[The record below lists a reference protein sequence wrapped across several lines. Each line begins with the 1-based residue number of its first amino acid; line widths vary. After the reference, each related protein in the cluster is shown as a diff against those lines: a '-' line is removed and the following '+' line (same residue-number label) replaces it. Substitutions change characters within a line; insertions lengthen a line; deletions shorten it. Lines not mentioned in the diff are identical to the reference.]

1 MISNF
6 NQYYFYFDF
15 PKVKKKKRRTQSG
28 TYRSEDKKIEMT
40 DRETAEMPEESFV
53 SDNVLEVSEISS
65 QDDRNV
71 DGETCTPSII
81 LDSGGES
88 NMESATEVLRESSPR
103 HERRP
108 KLMRQSSVEMQQ
120 AVDVQRPLT
129 SDRKKSTSLCIPTEA
144 TAGATTEDDTDG
156 ETKERPTS
164 FGGLSTDSNTDTWKH
179 SQLEYSEEDQED
191 FPAATPKILSLE
203 APSYSSIASK
213 PKPAVFEEENIA
225 EPPKVIEGKCDFRE
239 TFVFVDEQETE
250 ETDEKD
256 EEGFA
261 LALTRKNRRER
272 KISKRLSTSC
282 EDFDD
287 DDEKVIPETKYKM
300 EELEA
305 AETKYYEDLA
315 KEKQTE
321 DKPCED
327 GIKDQLM
334 TTNDDTDNLVT
345 ENKILSLEAP
355 SYSSI
360 ASKPKPAVFKEE
372 NIAEPPKV
380 IEGKLDFKET
390 FVFVDEKDTE
400 ETNEKD
406 EEGFEIA
413 LTRKHKRE
421 RKSSKRL
428 STSREDFNENE
439 NLTKEVKMR
448 QNDDL
453 IEEKEKKNIS
463 TPFLSIEKTRLNNI
477 AKDNFWVNKYLFDD
491 AEENYFLRLKRN
503 PETLMAEDDTKK
515 EDDDDDDKD
524 TKKED
529 DKNQDFHEA
538 YDGGVDDDEDEDREA
553 EEPNSDYNWSDES
566 TFLKP
571 NIPILKPLTFK
582 MTSSDLKP
590 IHIEEQVSRT
600 AQNLSSV
607 IQQHVTVNSGT
618 VSQSVNQ
625 NTSLQVHIVPS
636 LSIPFFPF
644 QSTF

>member
-1 MISNF
+1 MA
-6 NQYYFYFDF
+6 D
-15 PKVKKKKRRTQSG
+15 
-28 TYRSEDKKIEMT
+28 SET
-40 DRETAEMPEESFV
+40 PEMPEESLA
-53 SDNVLEVSEISS
+53 SDNILEVSEISS
-65 QDDRNV
+65 QDNRNV

-103 HERRP
+103 NERRP

-144 TAGATTEDDTDG
+144 TAGVTTEDDTYG
-156 ETKERPTS
+156 ETKERTTS

-179 SQLEYSEEDQED
+179 SQLENSEEDQED
-191 FPAATPKILSLE
+191 FPAETPKILSLE

-225 EPPKVIEGKCDFRE
+225 EPPKVIEGKCDFKE
-239 TFVFVDEQETE
+239 TFVFVDEKETE

-256 EEGFA
+256 EEG
-261 LALTRKNRRER
+261 
-272 KISKRLSTSC
+272 
-282 EDFDD
+282 
-287 DDEKVIPETKYKM
+287 Y
-300 EELEA
+300 
-305 AETKYYEDLA
+305 
-315 KEKQTE
+315 
-321 DKPCED
+321 
-327 GIKDQLM
+327 
-334 TTNDDTDNLVT
+334 
-345 ENKILSLEAP
+345 
-355 SYSSI
+355 
-360 ASKPKPAVFKEE
+360 
-372 NIAEPPKV
+372 
-380 IEGKLDFKET
+380 
-390 FVFVDEKDTE
+390 
-400 ETNEKD
+400 
-406 EEGFEIA
+406 EIA

-428 STSREDFNENE
+428 STSCEDFNENE
-439 NLTKEVKMR
+439 NLTKKAEMR

-453 IEEKEKKNIS
+453 AIEGKEKKKTIS
-463 TPFLSIEKTRLNNI
+463 TSLLNIEKTRLNNI
-477 AKDNFWVNKYLFDD
+477 ARDNFWVNKYLFDD

-503 PETLMAEDDTKK
+503 PKTPMAEDDTKK
-515 EDDDDDDKD
+515 EDDDDNDDKD
-524 TKKED
+524 TKKEED
-529 DKNQDFHEA
+529 NNQDFKEA
-538 YDGGVDDDEDEDREA
+538 NDDGVDDDEEDREA

-582 MTSSDLKP
+582 MTSSDLNP

-618 VSQSVNQ
+618 VSQSVMQ

-636 LSIPFFPF
+636 HSIPFFPF

>member
-1 MISNF
+1 MA
-6 NQYYFYFDF
+6 D
-15 PKVKKKKRRTQSG
+15 
-28 TYRSEDKKIEMT
+28 SET
-40 DRETAEMPEESFV
+40 PEMPEESLA
-53 SDNVLEVSEISS
+53 SDNILEVSEISS
-65 QDDRNV
+65 QDNRNV

-103 HERRP
+103 NERRP

-144 TAGATTEDDTDG
+144 TAGVTTEDDTYG
-156 ETKERPTS
+156 ETKERTTS

-179 SQLEYSEEDQED
+179 SQLENSEEDQED
-191 FPAATPKILSLE
+191 FPAETPKILSLE

-239 TFVFVDEQETE
+239 TFVFVDEKETE

-261 LALTRKNRRER
+261 VALTRKNRRER
-272 KISKRLSTSC
+272 KNSKRLSTSC
-282 EDFDD
+282 EDFTDV
-287 DDEKVIPETKYKM
+287 DEKVIPETKYKM

-321 DKPCED
+321 DQPCED
-327 GIKDQLM
+327 IKDQLV
-334 TTNDDTDNLVT
+334 TTN
-345 ENKILSLEAP
+345 
-355 SYSSI
+355 
-360 ASKPKPAVFKEE
+360 KEE
-372 NIAEPPKV
+372 NIAEPPKF
-380 IEGKLDFKET
+380 IEGKCDFRET
-390 FVFVDEKDTE
+390 FVFVDEKETE
-400 ETNEKD
+400 ETDEKD
-406 EEGFEIA
+406 EEGYEIA

-428 STSREDFNENE
+428 STSCEDFNENE
-439 NLTKEVKMR
+439 NLTKKAEMR

-453 IEEKEKKNIS
+453 AIEGKEKKKTIS
-463 TPFLSIEKTRLNNI
+463 TSLLNIEKTRLNNI
-477 AKDNFWVNKYLFDD
+477 ARDNFWVNKYLFDD

-503 PETLMAEDDTKK
+503 PKTPMAEDDTKK
-515 EDDDDDDKD
+515 EDDDDNDDKD
-524 TKKED
+524 TKKEED
-529 DKNQDFHEA
+529 NNQDFKEA
-538 YDGGVDDDEDEDREA
+538 NDDGVDDDEEDREA

-618 VSQSVNQ
+618 VSQSVMQ

-636 LSIPFFPF
+636 HSIPFFPF